1 MVTDRRKKA
10 QLVIALAFLLGT
22 VIGGLS
28 VYLLNYKKAPSI
40 SSIQEVTNELNKRVK
55 LDAVQHKKAIEI
67 LTDAR
72 NRRSVIYKQIQPQL
86 TIVQDTTRANIRSIL
101 NSEQSKEYDLWIQE
115 LDAKRGQK
123 SHDGASN

>member
-1 MVTDRRKKA
+1 MITDRRKKA

-22 VIGGLS
+22 AIGGLS
-28 VYLLNYKKAPSI
+28 VYLLTCKRATSI
-40 SSIQEVTNELNKRVK
+40 SSIQEVTSELNKRVR
-55 LDAVQHKKAIEI
+55 LDAVQQKKAIEI

-101 NSEQSKEYDLWIQE
+101 NPEQSKKYDLWIQE
-115 LDAKRGQK
+115 LDTKRGQK